1 VNNVRSYTF
10 VQKKKQQKVQQSGDT
25 LTETDRQKYRNDLIL
40 IKVLDR
46 RMNKGIDKIVKA

>member
-1 VNNVRSYTF
+1 VNNVSSYTF

>member
-1 VNNVRSYTF
+1 MNNVSSYTF
-10 VQKKKQQKVQQSGDT
+10 VQKKNQQKVQQSGDT

>member
-1 VNNVRSYTF
+1 MNNVRSYTF